1 VHVLAASGFVLTDV
15 HEPEWPADHDR
26 TWGGWSRTRG
36 VLTPGSAIF
45 VARLRAS

>member
-1 VHVLAASGFVLTDV
+1 VLTAL

-26 TWGGWSRTRG
+26 TWGGWSRVRG

-45 VARLRAS
+45 VARLAAAQDG